1 MQRVRLRFNRP
12 SLHTKNGRAKRP
24 HLEGL
29 EKRLLLYSSLS
40 DNWAFTSRITY
51 SLMPDGTSVGGI
63 PSALF
68 QTLNAHNPT
77 VSWEQQIEQAAAL
90 WENVA
95 NINVSLVSDGGEP
108 VGTSGD
114 QQDDPRFGD
123 IRIGAVPLSSGTL
136 AETFLPPPA
145 NGGTDAGDIILNS
158 NINWQINSNYD
169 LMTVVAHE
177 FGHALGLGE
186 SSVSSSVM
194 YGTYNG
200 IKQALASD
208 DIAGIQSIYGTHQ
221 FDQFNAGSQ
230 RDNTYMTATN
240 INSWIS
246 NNSQIAI
253 PSLDITTAGD
263 SEWFYLSVPASTTGT
278 MSVTVQSSNL
288 SSLSPEFQVYSS
300 SLSLIGQAS
309 AKSSL
314 GATISLA
321 TSVHS
326 GEGYYIKVLASG
338 GPGPIGHYGLLVNFG
353 SQSQSPI
360 SPPNTV
366 VAQAPDQSGF
376 TLNSVPAD
384 PTKGL
389 PGLLQGLLT
398 TIGDLTGWVFSY
410 TIDGSL
416 LSDLGLTLS
425 AKPGAS
431 ASLPPVEMASNT
443 ALPGGV
449 LNSQGLVPASQSPS
463 MTPAPQVVQVVA
475 APAPRPVQAL
485 DDAHGHSTSKNREPH
500 PYGPL
505 HKFRTMPG
513 KENHRSRF
521 GIRHSHT

>member
-1 MQRVRLRFNRP
+1 
-12 SLHTKNGRAKRP
+12 
-24 HLEGL
+24 
-29 EKRLLLYSSLS
+29 
-40 DNWAFTSRITY
+40 
-51 SLMPDGTSVGGI
+51 
-63 PSALF
+63 
-68 QTLNAHNPT
+68 
-77 VSWEQQIEQAAAL
+77 
-90 WENVA
+90 
-95 NINVSLVSDGGEP
+95 
-108 VGTSGD
+108 
-114 QQDDPRFGD
+114 
-123 IRIGAVPLSSGTL
+123 
-136 AETFLPPPA
+136 
-145 NGGTDAGDIILNS
+145 
-158 NINWQINSNYD
+158 
-169 LMTVVAHE
+169 
-177 FGHALGLGE
+177 
-186 SSVSSSVM
+186 
-194 YGTYNG
+194 
-200 IKQALASD
+200 
-208 DIAGIQSIYGTHQ
+208 
-221 FDQFNAGSQ
+221 
-230 RDNTYMTATN
+230 
-240 INSWIS
+240 
-246 NNSQIAI
+246 
-253 PSLDITTAGD
+253 
-263 SEWFYLSVPASTTGT
+263 
-278 MSVTVQSSNL
+278 
-288 SSLSPEFQVYSS
+288 
-300 SLSLIGQAS
+300 
-309 AKSSL
+309 L

-521 GIRHSHT
+521 GVRHSHT